1 MAYNIPD
8 IGSQKPVDTNRIN
21 TEKTV
26 NKVTKTEPTRF
37 FTTTEGEL
45 KLDRRRTA
53 NRRAPGI
60 DRRLLKTTARANA
73 SIRRKGA
80 RDRRRNSLSQQKT
93 GSANKSIGKSIDRN
107 V

>member
-1 MAYNIPD
+1 MVYNIPD
-8 IGSQKPVDTNRIN
+8 VGSQKPVDNNRID
-21 TEKTV
+21 TEK
-26 NKVTKTEPTRF
+26 KVTKVQKTEPTRF

-45 KLDRRRTA
+45 KIDRRRTP
-53 NRRAPGI
+53 NRRTPGT
-60 DRRLLKTTARANA
+60 DRRLLKTTARASA

-93 GSANKSIGKSIDRN
+93 DNTNKNIGKSIDRN